1 MKKNFILLAGLT
13 LVATSSLAQKTDLK
27 SELDSLVN
35 TERAFAKTAGEKSTR
50 DAFLAFIA
58 DDGVLFRPY
67 AVEGKKWLLESKP
80 APGLLSWEP
89 AFADI
94 ALSGDLGYTTG
105 PWEFRR
111 SREDEKPVAFGHFV
125 TVWKKQADG
134 VWRFKLDLGISHE
147 AHVSKEELR
156 SPPVDRKAKIAEKID
171 TKSEIAALV
180 GLEREL
186 SNVSFEK
193 GTANAFI
200 PHAAD
205 DVRLYRE
212 GAYPFVGKPAA
223 REALAKINGAFS
235 WQTMGGDVSRAA
247 DLGYTYGTA
256 TLNPGGG
263 GKVEYFN
270 YLRIWKRQK
279 NGAWQVA
286 LDVASPAPA
295 PAKPAS

>member
-1 MKKNFILLAGLT
+1 MKKTFLLSAGLA
-13 LVATSSLAQKTDLK
+13 LVVTSSLAQKADLK

-50 DAFLAFIA
+50 DAFIDFIA

-80 APGLLSWEP
+80 QPGLLSWEP

-111 SREDEKPVAFGHFV
+111 DRADEKPAAYGHFV

-134 VWRFKLDLGISHE
+134 AWKFMVDLGISHQ
-147 AHVSKEELR
+147 AHISKEELQ

-171 TKSEIAALV
+171 TKSEKAAL
-180 GLEREL
+180 LSLDREL
-186 SNVSFEK
+186 SNVSYEK
-193 GTANAFI
+193 GTSNAFS

-205 DVRLYRE
+205 GVRLYRE
-212 GAYPFVGKPAA
+212 GAYPFIGKKAA

-235 WQTMGGDVSRAA
+235 WQPMGGDVSRAA

-256 TLNPGGG
+256 RLKQLTAD
-263 GKVEYFN
+263 KIEYFN

-279 NGAWQVA
+279 GGSWEVV
-286 LDVASPAPA
+286 LDVASPAPP
-295 PAKPAS
+295 PAKPSS